1 MFNVRDTKFVPG
13 FHVTEPVEEVPGF
26 RVGVVEDP
34 PGFRVA
40 HDGPVLGRDSVIAK
54 EALAGSWIPPISWN
68 VPYDGIAPDFFGGFP
83 QRSRDAPAP
92 SSDIRTADYCSRVIA
107 NCKDRCSGIYADK
120 GGNLGFSWM
129 RKCIRDCV
137 TPTGC
142 VY

>member
-13 FHVTEPVEEVPGF
+13 FHV
-26 RVGVVEDP
+26 GVWEGP
-34 PGFRVA
+34 PGFRMA
-40 HDGPVLGRDSVIAK
+40 PDGSVIGPSSATAK
-54 EALAGSWIPPISWN
+54 EAPGGSWISAIPLS
-68 VPYDGIAPDFFGGFP
+68 VPSGGIVPDFLSGVP
-83 QRSRDAPAP
+83 QRTGDVPGFP

-107 NCKDRCSGIYADK
+107 NCKDRCAGIYADK
-120 GGNLGFSWM
+120 GGSLGFPWM

>member
-1 MFNVRDTKFVPG
+1 MFNARDTKFVPG
-13 FHVTEPVEEVPGF
+13 FHVREPAEDVPGF

-34 PGFRVA
+34 LGFRMA
-40 HDGPVLGRDSVIAK
+40 PDGPILGRSSVIAK
-54 EALAGSWIPPISWN
+54 GALGGSWIPPMSWN
-68 VPYDGIAPDFFGGFP
+68 VPYDGIVPDFFGGFP
-83 QRSRDAPAP
+83 QRSHDAPAP

-120 GGNLGFSWM
+120 GGSLGFSWM

>member
-1 MFNVRDTKFVPG
+1 M
-13 FHVTEPVEEVPGF
+13 EEVPGF
-26 RVGVVEDP
+26 RVRVA
-34 PGFRVA
+34 PGFDMA
-40 HDGPVLGRDSVIAK
+40 PDGPVFGRSSVIAE
-54 EALAGSWIPPISWN
+54 EALGGPRPIWWN
-68 VPYDGIAPDFFGGFP
+68 GLVDGIAPDFLSGFP
-83 QRSRDAPAP
+83 QRSRNAPAP
-92 SSDIRTADYCSRVIA
+92 SSDIQTADYCSQVIA